1 MNQTTIIP
9 WLCIT
14 LILVSISWFRQKG
27 KTPPI
32 SEQTILLNMGLAI
45 GSIFVFS
52 QVIYKAITIPELYKI
67 LDWDGTTMLCLGSLA
82 GIFASTK
89 ETWKLLK

>member
-1 MNQTTIIP
+1 
-9 WLCIT
+9 
-14 LILVSISWFRQKG
+14 
-27 KTPPI
+27 
-32 SEQTILLNMGLAI
+32 MGLGI

-89 ETWKLLK
+89 EIRKLLK